1 MKKKI
6 FLSFLLLLCIN
17 DATWQSTDQQ
27 ARATEYDFAKT
38 IVKICGKTIYYDCL
52 SIDAC
57 GPQYSKASSE
67 VDKCDYYYL
76 YRDADMGDKKC
87 YEGAMFPYGGAHVF
101 FTPGRIE
108 EWHSTLFEAR
118 KSFDAFM
125 AEEDARNK
133 QKQKEERVKAA
144 RANKQQQEKLKKYLA
159 SNPGCLLLIKEIRWG
174 VDGNF
179 FFAEGTITNLTKYPL
194 NRLRVS
200 VEWQSKDHIN
210 LGSASTYLDYGTLLG
225 GQTCHFAMKQGGANP
240 QAKYLNVF
248 VSDDSN
254 RPINRAYLN
263 SFQQKLFVQLNPT
276 VRRAS
281 FSAGDHFDGGDPN
294 RA

>member
-6 FLSFLLLLCIN
+6 FISFLLLLCIN

-133 QKQKEERVKAA
+133 QKQEEERVKAA

-254 RPINRAYLN
+254 RPIK
-263 SFQQKLFVQLNPT
+263 SCLFK
-276 VRRAS
+276 
-281 FSAGDHFDGGDPN
+281 
-294 RA
+294 